1 MQAQFAEIVNVAL
14 IVQDL
19 MNTVKVVINVPIVWA
34 WDFVMSVNFV
44 ETVQPCVPMRI
55 AHFAKGVQIRF
66 VITAGNVHFVPLI
79 FFALICGVCRPGSS
93 FKGLYLP

>member
-1 MQAQFAEIVNVAL
+1 MQVQFAEVASFAL

-19 MNTVKVVINVPIVWA
+19 MNTVQVVTNVPIVWA

-55 AHFAKGVQIRF
+55 AHFAKGVQVRF
-66 VITAGNVHFVPLI
+66 VIAAGNVLYVHTIFSVKVAAFAVNVVGNLFV
-79 FFALICGVCRPGSS
+79 
-93 FKGLYLP
+93 